1 MNWDW
6 EKLTEQRQRR
16 SGGQFPSGVEEFNKH
31 LNKFKGFRAPSG
43 KLIALIVILIWI
55 LSGIYIVEPDEVGVV
70 TRFGAFNRI
79 TTSGPHYHIPYPVE
93 SVLTPKVTVVRRV
106 EVGFRSFGGERNFQQ
121 EQIRPVPEESLMLTG
136 DENIVDVQFIVQYKI
151 KDAVH
156 YLFNISQQAE
166 TIKNAAEAAMREVI
180 GHSRIDAALTSGK
193 VEIQNQT
200 LDLMQRILDNY
211 QAGVDVMVVQL
222 QDVHP
227 PAEVIDAF
235 KDVAS
240 AREDKSR
247 FINEAEAYRNDIL
260 PKTRGE
266 AAMIVNQAQAYK
278 ESEILTAQGEA
289 SRFLKILAEYNKA
302 KDVTRTRLFIESM
315 ERILANPKLEKLILG
330 EEAMSRAVP
339 YLPLDRLPAATQAG
353 GAKQ

>member
-121 EQIRPVPEESLMLTG
+121 GQIRPVPEESLMLTG